1 MSLRQ
6 IVFILINNQLLNTVN
21 AEDINTNWNIKN
33 SCLIKT
39 GIMRMFGIGCYYFF
53 EMVWKYFVS
62 LKNYPADFQESGF
75 KGRPAAP
82 LCACILFYPVFT
94 LSHFREPL
102 EFLTQIFE
110 FFLFSHKLPTQ
121 VSDFGFIG

>member
-1 MSLRQ
+1 
-6 IVFILINNQLLNTVN
+6 
-21 AEDINTNWNIKN
+21 
-33 SCLIKT
+33 
-39 GIMRMFGIGCYYFF
+39 MRMFGIGCYYFF